1 MKKFLLLL
9 LLPAIVF
16 ANDYKSRF
24 FACGVIA
31 LSKVKVESRYDGGWV
46 HDGSHFLGNGD
57 IHVYGGWEFR
67 PLRWF
72 SLSPA
77 FGFQRNGWSWDRAG
91 HEGSISYFNP
101 YLRLGLGFYIKKM
114 IYIELAGTYGFPTF
128 FWGEQ
133 DGKSTTADIPQENA
147 WSSSGIFSIGYMIN
161 EHYRVGLTMGN
172 DYVYSTLDGI
182 GTHVYVDPLGVF
194 FTYLF

>member
-1 MKKFLLLL
+1 
-9 LLPAIVF
+9 
-16 ANDYKSRF
+16 
-24 FACGVIA
+24 
-31 LSKVKVESRYDGGWV
+31 
-46 HDGSHFLGNGD
+46 
-57 IHVYGGWEFR
+57 
-67 PLRWF
+67 
-72 SLSPA
+72 
-77 FGFQRNGWSWDRAG
+77 
-91 HEGSISYFNP
+91 
-101 YLRLGLGFYIKKM
+101 M

-172 DYVYSTLDGI
+172 DYVYSSLDGI
-182 GTHVYVDPLGVF
+182 GTHVYVNPLGVF

>member
-9 LLPAIVF
+9 LLPAIVL

-24 FACGVIA
+24 FASGVIA

-114 IYIELAGTYGFPTF
+114 IYIVLR
-128 FWGEQ
+128 
-133 DGKSTTADIPQENA
+133 I
-147 WSSSGIFSIGYMIN
+147 
-161 EHYRVGLTMGN
+161 H
-172 DYVYSTLDGI
+172 
-182 GTHVYVDPLGVF
+182 
-194 FTYLF
+194 